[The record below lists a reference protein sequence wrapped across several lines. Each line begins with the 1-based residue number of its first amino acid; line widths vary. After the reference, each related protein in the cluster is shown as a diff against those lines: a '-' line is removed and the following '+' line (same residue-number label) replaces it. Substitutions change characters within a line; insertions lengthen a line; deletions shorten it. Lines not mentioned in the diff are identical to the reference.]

1 MADRP
6 ALLPCP
12 FCGSSRLSLVDAVE
26 FVSCFGCGAEGPMK
40 MGQPFENAIE
50 AWNKRASIDAKNP
63 LHSDFSAC

>member
-1 MADRP
+1 MSDRP

-40 MGQPFENAIE
+40 MGQPFQNAID
-50 AWNKRASIDAKNP
+50 AWNTRAPIDDKFLLRP
-63 LHSDFSAC
+63 DFSAC